1 MGLLELAIL
10 AFVISLVA
18 GGLGFSG
25 IARGAAS
32 IAKIAFGIFLVVA
45 IILLIMFALGIQLFT

>member
-10 AFVISLVA
+10 AFVISLIA

-25 IARGAAS
+25 VARGAAS

>member
-1 MGLLELAIL
+1 MGLLELAIG

-18 GGLGFSG
+18 AGLGFSG

-32 IAKIAFGIFLVVA
+32 IAKIAFGIFLVLAV
-45 IILLIMFALGIQLFT
+45 ILLILFALGVQLFS